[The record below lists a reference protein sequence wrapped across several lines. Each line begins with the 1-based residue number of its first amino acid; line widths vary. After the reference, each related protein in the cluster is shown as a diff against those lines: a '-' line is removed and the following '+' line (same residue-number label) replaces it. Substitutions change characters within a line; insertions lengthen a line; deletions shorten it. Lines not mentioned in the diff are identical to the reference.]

1 MQPFK
6 IDRTIYKGRPKSE
19 GRLDKEMRVYDLL
32 EKLNIDYERIDHDPT
47 MSVDSCGEVEKILDI
62 KICKNLF
69 LCNSQKTKFYIL
81 MMIGDKKFKSGEVSK
96 QVGSSRLSFASPEYM
111 EKFLDITP
119 GSVSVLGLMNDIH
132 NNVQLI
138 VDKDVLAGDYI
149 GCHPCINTSSL
160 KISTRDIFEKFIPY
174 VKNEVIYVEI

>member
-6 IDRTIYKGRPKSE
+6 IDRTIYKGRSKSE
-19 GRLDKEMRVYDLL
+19 GRLDKEMRVYNLL
-32 EKLNIDYERIDHDPT
+32 EKLNIAYERIDHDPT
-47 MSVDSCGEVEKILDI
+47 MSVDSCEEVEEILDI
-62 KICKNLF
+62 TL
-69 LCNSQKTKFYIL
+69 
-81 MMIGDKKFKSGEVSK
+81 
-96 QVGSSRLSFASPEYM
+96 
-111 EKFLDITP
+111 

-174 VKNEVIYVEI
+174 VKHEVIYIEI

>member
-6 IDRTIYKGRPKSE
+6 IDRTIYKGRSKSE
-19 GRLDKEMRVYDLL
+19 GRLDKEMRVYNLL
-32 EKLNIDYERIDHDPT
+32 EKLNIDNERIDHDPT
-47 MSVDSCGEVEKILDI
+47 MSVDSCEEVEEILDI
-62 KICKNLF
+62 TL
-69 LCNSQKTKFYIL
+69 
-81 MMIGDKKFKSGEVSK
+81 
-96 QVGSSRLSFASPEYM
+96 
-111 EKFLDITP
+111 

-174 VKNEVIYVEI
+174 VKHEVIYIEI

>member
-1 MQPFK
+1 MQSFK
-6 IDRTIYKGRPKSE
+6 IDRTIYKGSPKAE

-47 MSVDSCGEVEKILDI
+47 MSVDSCVEVEKILDI